1 MVKIAEIA
9 KRANV
14 SVGTVDR
21 VIHNRGRVSKE
32 TEKKVK
38 QIIEELNYKPNI
50 LARSLSLSKDFR
62 FGVLMPKINADNY
75 YWEQAI
81 KGINKAY
88 DELRVHK
95 VNVMYFH
102 YEGYSEKSFK
112 NISNKALNAH
122 LDGLLI
128 VPTIYKLADNEFV
141 RKIPTNLPYVFFN
154 SNIPSSNYLSYIGQ
168 DSYQSGVMAG
178 NLMKTII
185 KKPGT
190 VAVLT
195 MLHDDYHINKRLKGF
210 ETVFE
215 SDHDNKIKIYG
226 AMRTEDKQTFKLIL
240 HDIFR
245 ENKYL
250 VGIFVTTAL
259 VYRVAEYF
267 KEYSHKDFS
276 HKNQIRII
284 GYDLTNKNVLYLK
297 QGLIDFLIGQRPE
310 MQGYHGIYSLYR
322 SIILKENVEKQIMM
336 PLDIITKENIEYYHR
351 YYLS

>member
-32 TEKKVK
+32 TEKKVR

-81 KGINKAY
+81 KGINKAQK
-88 DELRVHK
+88 ELRVHK
-95 VNVMYFH
+95 VSIMYFH
-102 YEGYSEKSFK
+102 YEGYSETSFR
-112 NISNKALNAH
+112 NTSNKALNAH

-128 VPTIYKLADNEFV
+128 VPTIYKSVDDEFV
-141 RKIPTNLPYVFFN
+141 RKIPANLPYVFFN

-178 NLMKTII
+178 NLMRTSIHG
-185 KKPGT
+185 PGT

-215 SDHDNKIKIYG
+215 SDDEIKIKIYG
-226 AMRTEDKQTFKLIL
+226 AQRTEDKLTFEKIL
-240 HDIFR
+240 NDIFQ
-245 ENKYL
+245 ENEDL
-250 VGIFVTTAL
+250 VGVFVTTAL
-259 VYRVAEYF
+259 TYRVAEYI
-267 KEYSHKDFS
+267 KDYSP
-276 HKNQIRII
+276 KNQIRII

-297 QGLIDFLIGQRPE
+297 EGLIDFLIGQRPE

-322 SIILKENVEKQIMM
+322 KIILKEEVDRQIMM
-336 PLDIITKENIEYYHR
+336 PLDIITKANIEYYHR

>member
-38 QIIEELNYKPNI
+38 QIIKELNYKPNI

-62 FGVLMPKINADNY
+62 FGVLMPKINPDNY

-81 KGINKAY
+81 KGINKAQE
-88 DELRVHK
+88 ELKVHK
-95 VNVMYFH
+95 VNILYFH

-112 NISNKALNAH
+112 DASSKALNAH

-128 VPTIYKLADNEFV
+128 VPTIYKSVDDEFV
-141 RKIPTNLPYVFFN
+141 RKIPPNLPYVFFN

-185 KKPGT
+185 KGPGL
-190 VAVLT
+190 VVVLT
-195 MLHDDYHINKRLKGF
+195 MLHDDYHINKRTNGF
-210 ETVFE
+210 DSVFE
-215 SDHDNKIKIYG
+215 SDSEVKLKTYG
-226 AMRTEDKQTFKLIL
+226 AQRTEDKETFDKIL
-240 HDIFR
+240 NDIFR
-245 ENKYL
+245 ENENL

-259 VYRVAEYF
+259 TYRVAEYI
-267 KEYSHKDFS
+267 KEHSPDKE
-276 HKNQIRII
+276 IRII
-284 GYDLTNKNVLYLK
+284 GYDLTDKNILYLK
-297 QGLIDFLIGQRPE
+297 EGLIDFLIGQRPE

-322 SIILKENVEKQIMM
+322 SIILKEDVEKQIMM
-336 PLDIITKENIEYYHR
+336 PLDIITKANFEYYHR